1 MSGKDKD
8 DQQQAFNVLTELENE
23 GKISAEK
30 AAEYKE
36 KFRVLHEACMQNMI
50 NENKLAEKMSQL
62 KKKVS
67 TETLNLEKVQQDQK
81 NHEINLKQLEEKL
94 DTAKKETNEVDER
107 NTLLSSEISRL
118 ESLKQEQASNFAME
132 EQAKRDALIPEIA
145 QLKSWI
151 ENEKRAI
158 SHAETHYDELI
169 KRNEEL
175 EKKLEEKNA
184 EQENKEK
191 QIGEM
196 EELAVKEAQEPI
208 RIEKQNESSQNGVQ
222 ALQEDRDKL
231 SKQKKDLEFQSG
243 KLDASLDKLKADLEA
258 IKKDFDSKEKELN
271 LLGKDVNNLTATQQ
285 ALEKDAQE
293 FGMMNS
299 QINYE
304 IKDIQTQKRLV
315 ENHIKQR
322 KKEFNEFDKVRKQQE
337 ELARGLQSDIQGIVT
352 MDSGYVK
359 MTNELRSEM
368 SKLETQK
375 TNLEEEQQIY
385 VGQLVRKGLEFNA
398 TKDKLA
404 QLDIEIRNE
413 KQIVKDLQTKESI
426 LTV

>member
-1 MSGKDKD
+1 
-8 DQQQAFNVLTELENE
+8 
-23 GKISAEK
+23 
-30 AAEYKE
+30 
-36 KFRVLHEACMQNMI
+36 MQNMI

-94 DTAKKETNEVDER
+94 DIAKKETNEVDER

-243 KLDASLDKLKADLEA
+243 KLDA
-258 IKKDFDSKEKELN
+258 
-271 LLGKDVNNLTATQQ
+271 
-285 ALEKDAQE
+285 
-293 FGMMNS
+293 
-299 QINYE
+299 
-304 IKDIQTQKRLV
+304 
-315 ENHIKQR
+315 
-322 KKEFNEFDKVRKQQE
+322 
-337 ELARGLQSDIQGIVT
+337 
-352 MDSGYVK
+352 
-359 MTNELRSEM
+359 
-368 SKLETQK
+368 
-375 TNLEEEQQIY
+375 
-385 VGQLVRKGLEFNA
+385 
-398 TKDKLA
+398 
-404 QLDIEIRNE
+404 
-413 KQIVKDLQTKESI
+413 
-426 LTV
+426 